1 MDLGLTGRVALVI
14 ATGDAG
20 DACTRLLREEG
31 ATVVSSPEG
40 AVDIVVA
47 GGHDGPSAVL
57 DVDSADALHDTWQV
71 VVDSVDVYRRLV
83 PGMAARRW
91 GRLVWIGTAAAKSLD
106 ADDDE
111 LGAIV
116 SLAMMALHKVVTGEE
131 SPENI
136 TANTVL
142 RGGDADA
149 DDVAAAVAFLCSDG
163 AGYMSGVTITV
174 DGGEG
179 SGMF

>member
-1 MDLGLTGRVALVI
+1 MDLGLTGRVALVT

-20 DACTRLLREEG
+20 AACSRLLRAEG
-31 ATVVSSPEG
+31 ATVVSVPEG

-47 GGHDGPSAVL
+47 GGNQGPSTVL
-57 DVDSADALHDTWQV
+57 DVESAATLHDAWQTL
-71 VVDSVDVYRRLV
+71 VDTVEVYRELV
-83 PGMAARRW
+83 PGMASRRW
-91 GRLVWIGTAAAKSLD
+91 GRLVWIGTATAKSLD

-142 RGGDADA
+142 RGGAADA
-149 DDVAAAVAFLCSDG
+149 DDIAAAVAFLCSDG

-174 DGGEG
+174 DGGAG
-179 SGMF
+179 SGVF